1 MSIKVMV
8 STQLLTSW
16 EFMTDNSLYDS
27 YSTSLAIYGQ
37 GSDSNIESF
46 HKTPSNPP
54 SKLPLVGLLIFLREI
69 IHVVIDMMAED
80 VGPVDICIARLGLA
94 VVVSRET
101 LLRVGDV
108 KSPINSSLEQQ
119 QPKKND

>member
-1 MSIKVMV
+1 MV

-80 VGPVDICIARLGLA
+80 VGPVFIRIERLGLD
-94 VVVSRET
+94 VIVSRDPV
-101 LLRVGDV
+101 LRVGDV
-108 KSPINSSLEQQ
+108 KSPIDSSLEQQ
-119 QPKKND
+119 QPKQK